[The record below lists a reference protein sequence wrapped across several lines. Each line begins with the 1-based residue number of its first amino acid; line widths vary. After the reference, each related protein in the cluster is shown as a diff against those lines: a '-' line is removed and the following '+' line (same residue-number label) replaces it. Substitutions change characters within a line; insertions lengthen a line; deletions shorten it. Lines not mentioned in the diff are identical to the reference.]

1 MVWEDSTPG
10 IFEIFYTRSTDG
22 GANFTPPESLSINT
36 GSAIVP
42 GIAALAGNVYVVWA
56 GENGIL
62 FRKSTTS
69 GDNFDPSMH
78 LGSGN
83 GPIVTSLGNNVY
95 VVWGDPSSG
104 NWEILYRKSI
114 DSGVTFDPT
123 ASNLSTNSG
132 TSDAPA
138 IAVS

>member
-1 MVWEDSTPG
+1 MRM
-10 IFEIFYTRSTDG
+10 Y
-22 GANFTPPESLSINT
+22 LH
-36 GSAIVP
+36 
-42 GIAALAGNVYVVWA
+42 
-56 GENGIL
+56 IL
-62 FRKSTTS
+62 FNLQSHRRRFPPDLLHDIHTCV
-69 GDNFDPSMH
+69 F

-95 VVWGDPSSG
+95 VVWSDPSSG

-114 DSGVTFDPT
+114 DSGSTFDPT

>member
-1 MVWEDSTPG
+1 
-10 IFEIFYTRSTDG
+10 
-22 GANFTPPESLSINT
+22 
-36 GSAIVP
+36 
-42 GIAALAGNVYVVWA
+42 VYVVWA
-56 GENGIL
+56 DASGIL

-69 GDNFDPSMH
+69 GDNFDPSVH

-83 GPIVTSLGNNVY
+83 GPIVASLGNNVY